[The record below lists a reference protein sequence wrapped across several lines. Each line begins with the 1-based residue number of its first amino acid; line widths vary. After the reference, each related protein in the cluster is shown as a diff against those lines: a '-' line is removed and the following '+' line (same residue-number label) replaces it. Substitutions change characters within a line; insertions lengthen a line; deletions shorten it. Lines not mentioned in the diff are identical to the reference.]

1 MCSTMMSIAIVTM
14 KAALMFYRRVAKIV
28 RWIDRFVVLEDA
40 VSSYKPNCLE
50 NIHYESES

>member
-28 RWIDRFVVLEDA
+28 RWIDRFVVQ
-40 VSSYKPNCLE
+40 SN
-50 NIHYESES
+50 